1 MLRKVMAVVAVA
13 VLFLSGMV
21 SAHENFRIIGTIV
34 KFENW
39 RLDVTT
45 RDGETFGITLQQST
59 PIQRD
64 KKWVTAKEL
73 KVGRSVVVDVMGDT
87 LYDTDLYVSRVTLVP
102 PIAPARAK
110 ERIVRHNVAP
120 ETGACC
126 LKTPWLP

>member
-1 MLRKVMAVVAVA
+1 MLRKVMSIVAVA

-39 RLDVTT
+39 RLDVKT

-64 KKWVTAKEL
+64 KKWVTSKEL

-102 PIAPARAK
+102 PIAPARTK
-110 ERIVRHNVAP
+110 
-120 ETGACC
+120 
-126 LKTPWLP
+126 